1 MTPKLM
7 RRYAVHSELGVG
19 LVASSFALGRFCTTS
34 FWPILAWMNL
44 VSLFG
49 GEVMVMMIVV
59 LLKHH

>member
-34 FWPILAWMNL
+34 FWPILGWWRW
-44 VSLFG
+44 
-49 GEVMVMMIVV
+49 
-59 LLKHH
+59 